1 MPEARGRRPAGSLT
15 SPDRAAAAL
24 TAAAPITEATAE
36 RRERRRYLYLLLPAV
51 LVLLVLFVVPLLGIL
66 NRSVFKAGYT
76 LQFYRQALGTPIYL
90 TVIGL
95 TFRTAAVVT
104 LICLALGYPL
114 AYVLVNV
121 RPRAARLLMIVV
133 VLPFFTS
140 IIVRTYAWMVLLG
153 RNGVVNQYLVALGF
167 TDTPLPFLY
176 NQTGVLIGMSY
187 VLLPFLILTA
197 YSVMRG
203 IDPGLI
209 RAAHSLGA
217 SRFQAFRRIFLPLS
231 LPGIAGGTLLVFIL
245 SLGFFITPALMGG
258 PSDIMIAMLIER
270 EVEFT
275 LNWSFASALAVI
287 LLLVTLVGF
296 ALYNRIVRLER
307 VFEGRA

>member
-1 MPEARGRRPAGSLT
+1 MSHAP
-15 SPDRAAAAL
+15 L
-24 TAAAPITEATAE
+24 TASATAVPTDTSLAPE
-36 RRERRRYLYLLLPAV
+36 RRDVVRYLVILLPAI
-51 LVLLVLFVVPLLGIL
+51 LVLLALFVYPLLGL
-66 NRSVFKAGYT
+66 VDRSVYRPRAGYT
-76 LQFYRQALGTPIYL
+76 LEFYSRIWRVPVYL
-90 TVIGL
+90 QVIGR
-95 TFRTAAVVT
+95 TFRISAFVT

-114 AYVLVNV
+114 AYLLATL
-121 RPRAARLLMIVV
+121 RPRVARLLMIVV

-153 RNGVVNQYLVALGF
+153 RNGIVNQYLTWLGL
-167 TDTPLPFLY
+167 TQAPLPLLY
-176 NQTGVLIGMSY
+176 NQGGVLIGMTY
-187 VLLPFLILTA
+187 VLLPYMVLTV
-197 YSVMRG
+197 YSVMGG

-217 SRFQAFRRIFLPLS
+217 SRWQAFRRVFLPLS

-258 PSDIMIAMLIER
+258 PSDVMIAMLIER

-287 LLLVTLVGF
+287 LLLLTLIGFVG
-296 ALYNRIVRLER
+296 YNRIVRLER
-307 VFEGRA
+307 VFEARS

>member
-1 MPEARGRRPAGSLT
+1 MSHAP
-15 SPDRAAAAL
+15 L
-24 TAAAPITEATAE
+24 TAADAAASIDASLAPE
-36 RRERRRYLYLLLPAV
+36 RRDVVRYLVILLPAIV
-51 LVLLVLFVVPLLGIL
+51 VLLALFVYPLLGL
-66 NRSVFKAGYT
+66 VDRSVYRPRTGYT
-76 LQFYRQALGTPIYL
+76 LEFYSRIWRVPVYL
-90 TVIGL
+90 QVIGR
-95 TFRTAAVVT
+95 TFRISAFVT

-114 AYVLVNV
+114 AYLLATL
-121 RPRAARLLMIVV
+121 RPRIARLVMIVV

-153 RNGVVNQYLVALGF
+153 RNGIVNQYLTWSGL
-167 TDTPLPFLY
+167 TQTPLPLLY
-176 NQTGVLIGMSY
+176 NQGGVLIGMTY
-187 VLLPFLILTA
+187 VLLPYMVLTV
-197 YSVMRG
+197 YSVMGG

-217 SRFQAFRRIFLPLS
+217 SRWQAFRRVFLPLS

-258 PSDIMIAMLIER
+258 PSDMMIAMLIER

-287 LLLVTLVGF
+287 LLALTLIGFVG
-296 ALYNRIVRLER
+296 YNRIVRLER
-307 VFEGRA
+307 IFEARS